1 MPLSCDAKEV
11 LKRAKL
17 SNLKRNPGFCGQW
30 NDVLCQINRY
40 GSISKSLWLESKLI
54 TALIPSVYASFLQQ
68 SSNLQK
74 LQKKNHILRVSIVG
88 SLENNVIQ
96 DINDI
101 LMMIADHLLTQTIVM
116 KEIKKEFVK
125 FMKDPGLSQLYQT
138 SSISISNKLSYSQI
152 ITRQM

>member
-1 MPLSCDAKEV
+1 MPPFCSSLLTC
-11 LKRAKL
+11 
-17 SNLKRNPGFCGQW
+17 RN
-30 NDVLCQINRY
+30 Y
-40 GSISKSLWLESKLI
+40 
-54 TALIPSVYASFLQQ
+54 
-68 SSNLQK
+68 
-74 LQKKNHILRVSIVG
+74 KKNHILRVSIVG